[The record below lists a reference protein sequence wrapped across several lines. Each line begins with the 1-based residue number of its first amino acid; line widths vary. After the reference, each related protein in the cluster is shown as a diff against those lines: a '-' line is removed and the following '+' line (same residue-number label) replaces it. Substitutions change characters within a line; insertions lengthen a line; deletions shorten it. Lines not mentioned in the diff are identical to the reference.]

1 MENTFDINSFDKE
14 QLESPASFK
23 QCRALSFKFAKKADG
38 SMNWIAHK
46 QVQGCLFG
54 LAKEGKFNFKQANEL
69 FSKKALPKK
78 YKDSISLY
86 LKENS

>member
-14 QLESPASFK
+14 
-23 QCRALSFKFAKKADG
+23 
-38 SMNWIAHK
+38 
-46 QVQGCLFG
+46 QGCLFG